1 MWPAGIAALTL
12 HAAED
17 GESWCIADSAGSTL
31 AVARSDAGHP
41 NTVDPAEWR
50 LRGGGLDAEYLRH
63 EAFSLQT
70 EGPNTEAEPFL
81 LEELGRDYFV
91 RVQLKSRRI
100 LWFVD
105 PGTGGTC
112 HTAAKSTASRAG
124 GRTVPG
130 RRFCPLCSKCI
141 SANNF
146 QSQHILQV
154 HRPGRT
160 TGLTILAGPGGSDAS
175 LSWEP
180 PSSDGGFKI
189 VAYRVAV
196 SADGGASW
204 ATLRD
209 VPTHELSPSTLLP
222 GQLCATVSL
231 EQQHLPCASALGLGP
246 SAPLLSVAAL
256 NRAGAG
262 PASCA
267 ERVAATGGLAGFLPG
282 GGVGFGGFGGAPGFA
297 PPPGMVDGV
306 GGMRPIGAAD
316 LVAAGSLDPQL
327 MASFRT
333 AIGAEYETAVR
344 PPSSSL
350 QPPAASAA
358 VPAPTFYCSAS
369 GSPGRGSA
377 PAPAAAPA
385 AAADVKPKRR
395 RSSLSE
401 ATLQALAKMTRSLSI
416 EVPGPSGWGVPDRLA
431 ACFFAGSRA
440 GSSDGKGAA
449 APAPAAGEDVT
460 FDLDELSAM
469 VDSAEG
475 GGEPSLSPSDLS
487 AARSDLSPLSATRTD
502 LAFSD
507 SDEAESGRLPADDE
521 MPPAFCLADLVSLI
535 EGHSRWRRLE
545 PFARAVGAL
554 RCAARR
560 GARADAAAAP

>member
-1 MWPAGIAALTL
+1 MAAMAATTELSRHATFTSKGAPDYLAYVNGAWTRDASQPYRNGKPIYFRRPSAGDTLWPAGIAALTL

-105 PGTGGTC
+105 PGTGGVC
-112 HTAAKSTASRAG
+112 HTAAN
-124 GRTVPG
+124 
-130 RRFCPLCSKCI
+130 KCI

-246 SAPLLSVAAL
+246 SAPLLS
-256 NRAGAG
+256 
-262 PASCA
+262 
-267 ERVAATGGLAGFLPG
+267 
-282 GGVGFGGFGGAPGFA
+282 
-297 PPPGMVDGV
+297 
-306 GGMRPIGAAD
+306 
-316 LVAAGSLDPQL
+316 
-327 MASFRT
+327 
-333 AIGAEYETAVR
+333 
-344 PPSSSL
+344 
-350 QPPAASAA
+350 
-358 VPAPTFYCSAS
+358 
-369 GSPGRGSA
+369 
-377 PAPAAAPA
+377 
-385 AAADVKPKRR
+385 
-395 RSSLSE
+395 
-401 ATLQALAKMTRSLSI
+401 ALAKMTRSLSI
-416 EVPGPSGWGVPDRLA
+416 
-431 ACFFAGSRA
+431 
-440 GSSDGKGAA
+440 
-449 APAPAAGEDVT
+449 
-460 FDLDELSAM
+460 ELSAM

-521 MPPAFCLADLVSLI
+521 MPPAFCLADLCNPPL
-535 EGHSRWRRLE
+535 
-545 PFARAVGAL
+545 
-554 RCAARR
+554 AASPR
-560 GARADAAAAP
+560 PSY